1 MGKNED
7 NIYSKGSVD
16 ILKTCTGGRSPL
28 SKEGD
33 MFDGV
38 EREIGAWTTKGLLIK
53 VKQNIWWGKI
63 LFKHKKYFSPKLG
76 INSFYE
82 HLA

>member
-1 MGKNED
+1 MRI
-7 NIYSKGSVD
+7 IYIASD
-16 ILKTCTGGRSPL
+16 QLTFLKPALGGRSPL

-53 VKQNIWWGKI
+53 VKQKHVVGK
-63 LFKHKKYFSPKLG
+63 
-76 INSFYE
+76 NSF
-82 HLA
+82 